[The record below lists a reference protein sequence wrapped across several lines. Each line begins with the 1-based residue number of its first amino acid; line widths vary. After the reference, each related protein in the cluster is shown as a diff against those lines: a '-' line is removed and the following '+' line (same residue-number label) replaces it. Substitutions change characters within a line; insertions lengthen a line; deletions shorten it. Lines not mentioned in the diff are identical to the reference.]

1 MSSQMQMAQMQG
13 DPASAVPVDA
23 GPAGD
28 TTGPG
33 GPGEDQVLGDAT
45 TLDVQLE
52 MEVLSPEEQDEPVP
66 EEIFERLSREEKSTL
81 NYEDIQS
88 PGSYAEES
96 AMERDSVPWQYRSL
110 VKRYFLS
117 ILTHSSESTSEP

>member
-1 MSSQMQMAQMQG
+1 
-13 DPASAVPVDA
+13 
-23 GPAGD
+23 
-28 TTGPG
+28 
-33 GPGEDQVLGDAT
+33 
-45 TLDVQLE
+45 
-52 MEVLSPEEQDEPVP
+52 MEVLSPEEQNEPIP

-81 NYEDIQS
+81 NYEDVRQ

>member
-1 MSSQMQMAQMQG
+1 M
-13 DPASAVPVDA
+13 DA

-33 GPGEDQVLGDAT
+33 GPGEEQVFGEAT
-45 TLDVQLE
+45 SLEVQLE
-52 MEVLSPEEQDEPVP
+52 MEILSPEEDAEPVP

-81 NYEDIQS
+81 NYEDVRQ

-96 AMERDSVPWQYRSL
+96 AMQRDGVPWQYRAL

-117 ILTHSSESTSEP
+117 ILTQSKSETTSQP